1 MRVGEVMTR
10 ATVTESPSDSLR
22 SAASRMWG
30 HQTGSLLVMS
40 GGELRGIV
48 TERDV
53 MKAVARGMDPETTPV
68 SAVMTADLIT
78 VTPETEVS
86 EAARQ
91 MADRWIRHLPVVVD
105 GEVLG
110 MLSQRD
116 LVGVL
121 ISAAESSDPARL
133 PRDERL
139 VRLEAGD
146 VD

>member
-1 MRVGEVMTR
+1 MRVSDIMTR
-10 ATVTESPSDSLR
+10 ATVTDSPSDALR
-22 SAASRMWG
+22 SAASLMWG

-40 GGELRGIV
+40 GDELRGIV

-78 VTPETEVS
+78 VSPETDVAV
-86 EAARQ
+86 AARQ

-121 ISAAESSDPARL
+121 LARSAEVAPDQLASEQRLARV
-133 PRDERL
+133 EQ
-139 VRLEAGD
+139 GD
-146 VD
+146 FG